1 MPFIQKTPRSEINAY
16 INSAGVR
23 IMQAILHNLQ
33 VIGEK
38 VVNRARTTE
47 EKGKDFTDRTGN
59 LRSSIGYVLSVDGQ
73 IFSSSGFPAVM
84 NGGEGSQKGKAF
96 AESIAEKIPQGIALV
111 VVAGLNYAV
120 YVSNRGYDVID
131 SGEMLAR
138 ELIPAMTKKLGL

>member
-1 MPFIQKTPRSEINAY
+1 MPIVQETPRSEINAY
-16 INSAGVR
+16 INSAGER
-23 IMQAILHNLQ
+23 IRQAILYNLQ

-59 LRSSIGYVLSVDGQ
+59 LRSSIGYVISMDGQ
-73 IFSSSGFPAVM
+73 IVSASSFNTVM
-84 NGGEGSQKGKAF
+84 NGGEGSQEGKAF
-96 AESIAEKIPQGIALV
+96 AASIAEKIPQGFALV
-111 VVAGLNYAV
+111 IVAGRKYAV
-120 YVSNRGYDVID
+120 YVSNRGYDVLD